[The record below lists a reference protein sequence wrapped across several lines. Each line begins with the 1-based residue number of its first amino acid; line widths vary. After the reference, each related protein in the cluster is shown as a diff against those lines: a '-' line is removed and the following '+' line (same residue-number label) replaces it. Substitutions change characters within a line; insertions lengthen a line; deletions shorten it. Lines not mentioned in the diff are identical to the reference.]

1 MNAVIKRI
9 SFAPGNYVT
18 ATAFATH
25 KEIPEFIATSRLIN
39 KVKAG
44 PNKIDAVLITA
55 IDRPAPK
62 TRAKSMPARDFY
74 LSIPANF
81 EPGVYPL
88 KSRDDVS
95 CSFKDGDSTL
105 YEGVSGNI
113 TLEPALGDNVRG
125 SFDVQL
131 ELPDTDGETF
141 TYKGNFQ
148 VLKAG

>member
-25 KEIPEFIATSRLIN
+25 KEIPEFIATSRLID
-39 KVKAG
+39 KLKAG
-44 PNKIDAVLITA
+44 LNKIDTVKITA
-55 IDRPAPK
+55 VERSTPK
-62 TRAKSMPARDFY
+62 TRAKSSPVREIHMCVPGDFKT
-74 LSIPANF
+74 
-81 EPGVYPL
+81 GVHFL
-88 KSRDDVS
+88 KTRDDVS
-95 CSFKDGDSTL
+95 VSFIDEDGTL

-131 ELPDTDGETF
+131 ELPDTDGKTF
-141 TYKGNFQ
+141 PYKGNFQ